1 MNDVFLAGVADVDIF
16 VGDEL
21 FATAKTLTDSTFSFD
36 VSLEE
41 IRGGQGAKLY
51 GKYAHSSTMDMTL
64 TDVMF
69 RLEYIAKN
77 IGSDIEIGG
86 DALTTEEVTVTVANT
101 VTVVGTPVAF
111 GDFGVIGWYRKAS
124 DSNWIKGT
132 FNNKNLTVS
141 GAKVGDV
148 YCVKYTVNNDSARV
162 LTVNANFIPATVHAV
177 LRGNLFAGS
186 NTNPQEVSQTKVGEV
201 QIDIPRLMLNGSQE
215 VSMSMTGAANTPLSG
230 SALASSETSSCSDE
244 AIYGT
249 IKEILSTSQWEDN
262 AYALALTPADIDLQA
277 SEKETIKVYA
287 LIRNA
292 LPKLVDP
299 TAVTFT
305 SGAVGTAK
313 VDDTTGEVEGVA
325 TGTTTIHAV
334 LTKNQAVE
342 GYANVTVG

>member
-1 MNDVFLAGVADVDIF
+1 MDAFLAGVANVDLF

-36 VSLEE
+36 VSLED

-51 GKYAHSSTMDMTL
+51 GKYAHSSTMDVTL

-69 RLEYIAKN
+69 RLEFIAKN
-77 IGSDIEIGG
+77 IGSDIAIGG
-86 DALTTEEVTVTVANT
+86 SALTVEEVTVTDAGQITVA
-101 VTVVGTPVAF
+101 GTPVAF
-111 GDFGVIGWYRKAS
+111 GNFGTIGWYKKPN
-124 DSNWIKGT
+124 DSTWVKGI
-132 FNNKNLTVS
+132 FNNKIITVA
-141 GAKVGDV
+141 GAMSGDV
-148 YCVKYTVNNDSARV
+148 YCVKYVINNDSMRV
-162 LTVNANFIPATVHAV
+162 LTVGANFIPATVHAV
-177 LRGNLFAGS
+177 MTGTLFAGS
-186 NTNPQEVSQTKVGEV
+186 STNPNEASTTKVGEV

-215 VSMSMTGAANTPLSG
+215 ISMSMTGAANTPLNG
-230 SALASSETSSCSDE
+230 SALTSAEISSCSDE

-249 IKEILSTSQWEDN
+249 IKEILSTAQWEND
-262 AYALALTPADIDLQA
+262 AYALALTPADIDLKVA
-277 SEKETIKVYA
+277 EKETIKVYA

-313 VDDTTGEVEGVA
+313 VEDATGEVKGVA
-325 TGTTTIHAV
+325 IGKTTIHAV

-342 GYANVTVG
+342 GYANVTVS

>member
-1 MNDVFLAGVADVDIF
+1 MEAFLAGVANVDLF

-21 FATAKTLTDSTFSFD
+21 FASAKTLTDSTFSFD

-51 GKYAHSSTMDMTL
+51 GKYAHSSAMNVTL

-69 RLEYIAKN
+69 RLEFIAK
-77 IGSDIEIGG
+77 ILGSDITIGG
-86 DALTTEEVTVTVANT
+86 SALTVEEVTVTEANRLS
-101 VTVVGTPVAF
+101 VTNTPIAF
-111 GDFGVIGWYRKAS
+111 GSYGTVGWYKKPNDSAWAKA
-124 DSNWIKGT
+124 T
-132 FNNKNLTVS
+132 FTGKNLTAT
-141 GAKVGDV
+141 GATNGEV
-148 YCVKYTVNNDSARV
+148 YCVKYIVNNDSARV
-162 LTVNANFIPATVHAV
+162 LTVGANFIPATVHAV
-177 LRGNLFAGS
+177 MTGTLFAGS
-186 NTNPQEVSQTKVGEV
+186 ATNPGEVSDTKIGEV

-215 VSMSMTGAANTPLSG
+215 ISMSMTGAANTPLNG

-249 IKEILSTSQWEDN
+249 IKEILSTAQWEKD

-277 SEKETIKVYA
+277 KEEETIKVYA

-305 SGAVGTAK
+305 SGNQSFAT
-313 VDDTTGEVEGVA
+313 VDDATGKVKGVA

-334 LTKNQAVE
+334 LTKNTVVE